1 MSGRIVKLQN
11 KNVLNP
17 FDPSGDTE
25 LNLFPVSVIKGI
37 YDEDNLR
44 LDRALQKIAVYN
56 VSLGDVKSGTTTQYD
71 AISNAIEAVYLE
83 ATNKSTLAK
92 INPGS
97 LISFLD
103 KDNKYELWQYNSA
116 LTDETSIKNTDNWVK
131 LESSDDL
138 SNIVKR
144 IVALETD
151 NTANK
156 ANITT
161 LFSTCASLSQAIT
174 DIKVDIANLKVEDQ
188 KLEDSKVDKYS
199 TSHYYNIKSTK
210 DSYTL
215 QRIVSV
221 PDNDGI
227 YGTIEMSFS

>member
-17 FDPSGDTE
+17 FDSSGNTE

-37 YDEDNLR
+37 YNEDNLR

-151 NTANK
+151 NTTNK

-188 KLEDSKVDKYS
+188 KFEDGKV
-199 TSHYYNIKSTK
+199 
-210 DSYTL
+210 
-215 QRIVSV
+215 VS
-221 PDNDGI
+221 
-227 YGTIEMSFS
+227 